1 MRFLITRPYED
12 AMPLAHTLKALGH
25 ESLIAPLMTVK
36 QTDIWRFQSPPN
48 CQAIAIS
55 SANGARALLSSIQNW
70 PHDHRQWLQNMPIFC
85 VGDATAEILA
95 PLNLRRLYNA
105 KGHGGD
111 LAQLIAAQVH
121 PDGRRIE
128 YLCGR
133 VTTENFAQNLSQAGF
148 DLRAIPLYD
157 AVAATQLPPTLRQFL
172 HDASEQNCDNIVA
185 SSGAEKPSD
194 AATSAVLMFST
205 RSLQIF
211 EDLIR
216 QENRANLGA
225 HLSLYCL
232 SPAIA
237 AAARLSYRRIFCAAR
252 PNQAAMIELIKDMPN
267 SSK

>member
-12 AMPLAHTLKALGH
+12 AMPLAHALQAMGH
-25 ESLIAPLMTVK
+25 ETLIAPLMTIK
-36 QTDIWRFQSPPN
+36 QTGMWQFDSIPD

-70 PHDHRQWLQNMPIFC
+70 PHDHRQWLKNIPIFC

-95 PLNLRRLYNA
+95 PLNPRRLYNA

-111 LAQLIAAQVH
+111 LAQLIAAQLR
-121 PDGRRIE
+121 PEGGRIE

-148 DLRAIPLYD
+148 DLRAQPLYD
-157 AVAATQLPPTLRQFL
+157 AVAATQLPPVLRQFL
-172 HDASEQNCDNIVA
+172 HEAVDQKCDNMA
-185 SSGAEKPSD
+185 ALSGAEKPLSV
-194 AATSAVLMFST
+194 AKSAILMFST

-211 EDLIR
+211 EDLIK
-216 QENRANLGA
+216 QENDANLVR

-237 AAARLSYRRIFCAAR
+237 ATARLSYRRIFCAAR

-267 SSK
+267 SSN